1 MALDHFYT
9 IKDKKKINILGAIE
23 RCMQK
28 FDYDELSIN
37 DIVTE
42 ADISRGSFY
51 NYFYDKSDAVETLVK
66 EKTKIIFSIFKECI
80 IENDGRLLDGAYE
93 GYMRIKGML
102 KNKIFLTVMKNLKYF
117 IEIGL
122 KIIYSESYEKE
133 FVEFVDWLLENTVEG
148 RTKITTREQMAN
160 VVDLLISLISNM
172 TLKIV
177 LASGEK
183 NENDGID
190 YKFNI
195 IRKGIESL

>member
-80 IENDGRLLDGAYE
+80 IENDGRLLDGAFFICIC
-93 GYMRIKGML
+93 IKFCYYSI
-102 KNKIFLTVMKNLKYF
+102 KHFYIN
-117 IEIGL
+117 
-122 KIIYSESYEKE
+122 YSEY
-133 FVEFVDWLLENTVEG
+133 
-148 RTKITTREQMAN
+148 
-160 VVDLLISLISNM
+160 
-172 TLKIV
+172 
-177 LASGEK
+177 
-183 NENDGID
+183 
-190 YKFNI
+190 
-195 IRKGIESL
+195 

>member
-9 IKDKKKINILGAIE
+9 IKDKKKINILDAIE

-66 EKTKIIFSIFKECI
+66 EKTKIIFSVFKECI

-93 GYMRIKGML
+93 GYMRVKGML